1 MHKAHMTRVSE
12 HKFWLPPAG
21 QARRNLGTAGVHSH
35 LSAREDTVWLSQ
47 LQVTSKQVPPCGR
60 AVQDELK
67 QTWCRKL
74 SPNLR
79 LPAVLTA
86 WIPVSSPSSTAEG
99 GLTKLARCKLVKL
112 QKMQART
119 ASCTYRCIVEETSTV
134 LRFWCPEATL
144 YHTALAVK
152 NRLVL
157 T

>member
-1 MHKAHMTRVSE
+1 MWGAQFMMNS
-12 HKFWLPPAG
+12 
-21 QARRNLGTAGVHSH
+21 
-35 LSAREDTVWLSQ
+35 
-47 LQVTSKQVPPCGR
+47 SKPG
-60 AVQDELK
+60 A
-67 QTWCRKL
+67 KL

-86 WIPVSSPSSTAEG
+86 WIPVSSPSSLSCSTAEG
-99 GLTKLARCKLVKL
+99 GLTKLAKCKLVKL

-144 YHTALAVK
+144 YHTVLAVK